1 LRLASYKK
9 KEMKKLKENFLE
21 SPPTHPRQLI
31 LMIKQ
36 ISVWTKLFIYSK
48 FKLSTL
54 SFQLGFEEHIPEK
67 QNPEVCPANIQ
78 YIKL

>member
-1 LRLASYKK
+1 MLLASYKK

-21 SPPTHPRQLI
+21 SPPNIPPTVDTDDQTNQSLD
-31 LMIKQ
+31 K
-36 ISVWTKLFIYSK
+36 TIYSK

-78 YIKL
+78 YFKL

>member
-1 LRLASYKK
+1 
-9 KEMKKLKENFLE
+9 
-21 SPPTHPRQLI
+21 
-31 LMIKQ
+31 MIKQ

-67 QNPEVCPANIQ
+67 QNPEVRPANIQ
-78 YIKL
+78 YVKL